1 MAKKKK
7 KLPPGG
13 ISLGSSSKTTWR
25 QTPTSRAVDERED
38 KKLMKKYA
46 DAHVPRKPGKKNK
59 QGWYVAKYSEG
70 EMRKIDESEKKRE
83 RILKK
88 RRRPAPVGA
97 VAKTERKTTYGKT
110 DAKGRRKVS
119 KEAKFSGSGGMMPDD
134 MHKKLYG
141 NWLKTQKK

>member
-1 MAKKKK
+1 MAKKDNRGGT
-7 KLPPGG
+7 KLYTT
-13 ISLGSSSKTTWR
+13 SKTTWK
-25 QTPTSRAVDERED
+25 QTPTSEAVDKRED

-46 DAHVPRKPGKKNK
+46 EAYVPTKK
-59 QGWYVAKYSEG
+59 GMSW
-70 EMRKIDESEKKRE
+70 DEAEKNDRKRE
-83 RILKK
+83 KILKK

-97 VAKTERKTTYGKT
+97 VAKTERKTTYGKA

-119 KEAKFSGSGGMMPDD
+119 KEAKFSGSRGMMPDD